1 MTGGIGRHSGGETPP
16 RSPDDGH
23 EPRHADGP
31 NNEGPAQ
38 SQLPADAPTVR
49 IHRPAP
55 AAGTASPAADSGA
68 TPDVDTQATGAPAAE
83 AATVAQPVAGLT
95 SAPAGPPP
103 PQPPTE
109 PPQPPAEPPQPP
121 AEPPQPQA
129 EPPQPPAGPEASQ
142 SGPAG
147 RSRRFK
153 VGVGVAAVLAAGA
166 VVYAVDYAMSADRVP
181 RGVTVAGVDVGGKT
195 RSEAE
200 TVLRAQIGPR
210 AQQPVQVQAGDVQA
224 QLVPEAAGL
233 GVDWPA
239 TLDRAG
245 NQPRSPLTRFT
256 SLFSHREVGV
266 SATRDDAKLAAAVN
280 ELRAQ
285 TDRGPLEGAVVFEG
299 ANPVGVP
306 PRDGQTLD
314 GPGAEAA
321 LADGWA
327 DRDGVRVPVQVTR
340 VSVTQ
345 DAVDSALRDVAAPA
359 VAADLVVTGRD
370 GKSAVLGRDQVG
382 AVLTFAP
389 DDRGGLTPRYNVDAA
404 AGLLGPQLASTEVQP
419 KDASF
424 SLAGGTPTVVPAVAG
439 EAIDWHKTLDP
450 LPTLLTGQ
458 APRTT
463 AAIYQPK
470 PPALTTEAAQKLG
483 IREVIGEFTSGGF
496 EYASG
501 VNIRL
506 AAKEIDGALV
516 KPGDTF
522 SLNGYTGPRGSAQG
536 YVESGIINNGRPDKA
551 VGGGISQLATTLY
564 NAAYFAGMEDAGHT
578 EHSYYISRYPAARE
592 ATVFEGAIDLQFK
605 NASPTGVLIET
616 IGTGSDVTVRLWGT
630 RTVDVQSIT
639 GDRSKYTS
647 PNTVTLPKGPGCVA
661 SGGAQGFTTSDT
673 RVITDHASG
682 KEISRHT
689 RTVKYDPVPIVKCE

>member
-1 MTGGIGRHSGGETPP
+1 P
-16 RSPDDGH
+16 
-23 EPRHADGP
+23 
-31 NNEGPAQ
+31 
-38 SQLPADAPTVR
+38 
-49 IHRPAP
+49 P
-55 AAGTASPAADSGA
+55 AA
-68 TPDVDTQATGAPAAE
+68 PDPG
-83 AATVAQPVAGLT
+83 QPG
-95 SAPAGPPP
+95 S
-103 PQPPTE
+103 
-109 PPQPPAEPPQPP
+109 
-121 AEPPQPQA
+121 
-129 EPPQPPAGPEASQ
+129 S
-142 SGPAG
+142 G

-153 VGVGVAAVLAAGA
+153 VGVGVASVLAVGA
-166 VVYAVDYAMSADRVP
+166 VVYTVDYAMSSDRVP
-181 RGVTVAGVDVGGKT
+181 RGVTVAGVEVGGQT
-195 RSEAE
+195 RADADAE
-200 TVLRAQIGPR
+200 LRAQIGPR
-210 AQQPVQVQAGDVQA
+210 AQRPVQVRAGDVRA
-224 QLVPEAAGL
+224 ELVPEAAGL

-245 NQPRSPLTRFT
+245 SQPLNPLTRLT

-266 SATRDDAKLAAAVN
+266 SATRDDAQLTAAVN
-280 ELRAQ
+280 ALRAQ
-285 TDRGPLEGAVVFEG
+285 TDVRPVEGSVVFEG
-299 ANPVGVP
+299 ANPVGVA
-306 PRDGQTLD
+306 PRNGQTLD
-314 GPGAEAA
+314 GPGAESA
-321 LADGWA
+321 LAAGWA
-327 DRDGVRVPVQVTR
+327 DRGGVEVPVQVES
-340 VSVTQ
+340 VAVTQ
-345 DAVDSALRDVAAPA
+345 DGVDRALREVAVPA
-359 VAADLVVTGRD
+359 ASADLVVTGR
-370 GKSAVLGRDQVG
+370 GGARAVLGRDKVG

-389 DDRGGLTPRYNVDAA
+389 DGRGGLAPQYNVDAA
-404 AGLLGPQLASTEVQP
+404 VGLLGPQLASTEVQP

-439 EAIDWHKTLDP
+439 DTIDWHRTLEE
-450 LPTLLTGQ
+450 LPALLTGSG
-458 APRTT
+458 PRTVD
-463 AAIYQPK
+463 AMYQSK

-483 IREVIGEFTSGGF
+483 VREVIGEFTSGGF

-506 AAKEIDGALV
+506 AAEEIDGALV

-630 RTVDVQSIT
+630 KTVDVQSIT
-639 GDRSKYTS
+639 GERYKYTS
-647 PNTVTLPKGPGCVA
+647 PNTVTLPKGAGCVA

-673 RVITDHASG
+673 RVITERASG
-682 KEISRHT
+682 REISRHT

>member
-1 MTGGIGRHSGGETPP
+1 MTGGIGRHSDGEMPAG
-16 RSPDDGH
+16 SPDDG
-23 EPRHADGP
+23 
-31 NNEGPAQ
+31 NETGGAEA
-38 SQLPADAPTVR
+38 LTVR
-49 IHRPAP
+49 IHRRDP
-55 AAGTASPAADSGA
+55 AAGSDAPDVGAVEAQPSSRTFEPESATAEPQPASP
-68 TPDVDTQATGAPAAE
+68 TVEPQ
-83 AATVAQPVAGLT
+83 TVAMPTAGSPPV
-95 SAPAGPPP
+95 
-103 PQPPTE
+103 
-109 PPQPPAEPPQPP
+109 QPPAAP
-121 AEPPQPQA
+121 APDQPQA
-129 EPPQPPAGPEASQ
+129 S
-142 SGPAG
+142 G

-153 VGVGVAAVLAAGA
+153 VGVGVASVLAVGA
-166 VVYAVDYAMSADRVP
+166 VVYAVDYAMSSDRVP
-181 RGVTVAGVDVGGKT
+181 RGVTVVGVEIGGQT
-195 RSEAE
+195 RAAAEAE
-200 TVLRAQIGPR
+200 LRAQIGPR
-210 AQQPVQVQAGDVQA
+210 AQQPVQVRAGEVQA
-224 QLVPEAAGL
+224 QFVPEAAGL

-245 NQPRSPLTRFT
+245 SQPLNPLTRLT
-256 SLFSHREVGV
+256 SLFSQREVGV
-266 SATRDDAKLAAAVN
+266 SATRDDAKLAAAVDS
-280 ELRAQ
+280 LRAQ
-285 TDRGPLEGAVVFEG
+285 TDFGPVEGAVVFEG
-299 ANPVGVP
+299 ASPVGVA
-306 PRDGQTLD
+306 PRSGQALD
-314 GPGAEAA
+314 GPGAESA
-321 LADGWA
+321 LAAGWA
-327 DRDGVRVPVQVTR
+327 DQGGVEVPVQIASVA
-340 VSVTQ
+340 VTQ
-345 DAVDSALRDVAAPA
+345 DGVDRAMREVAVPA
-359 VAADLVVTGRD
+359 SSADLVVSGRD
-370 GKSAVLGRDQVG
+370 GARSVLGRDKVG
-382 AVLTFAP
+382 AVLAFAP
-389 DDRGGLTPRYNVDAA
+389 DGRGGLAPQYNVDAA
-404 AGLLGPQLASTEVQP
+404 IGLLGPQLASTEVQP
-419 KDASF
+419 KDASI

-439 EAIDWHKTLDP
+439 DTIDWHKTLAE
-450 LPTLLTGQ
+450 LPALLTGNG
-458 APRTT
+458 PRTV
-463 AAIYQPK
+463 AAVYQPK

-630 RTVDVQSIT
+630 KTVDVQSVT
-639 GDRSKYTS
+639 GERYKYTS
-647 PNTVTLPKGPGCVA
+647 PNIVTLPKGSACVA